1 MRERSGYTRSQ
12 FYKYFYKLIKFKRVK
27 IGKGGNKVSTEF
39 NMSSMTDIVFL
50 LLIFF
55 MLTSTMVT
63 TNALDL
69 VLPKGKGKTDSN
81 KSISVNITKDLQFYI
96 DKNQIAKEELEQKL
110 LELLPQET
118 EENRAIVLRAEE
130 DVPYKDVIYVMDIA
144 NRNKIKMVAAV
155 NPK

>member
-1 MRERSGYTRSQ
+1 MR
-12 FYKYFYKLIKFKRVK
+12 
-27 IGKGGNKVSTEF
+27 IGKNKNKVSTEF

-81 KSISVNITKDLQFYI
+81 KSISVSIDKDLIFYI
-96 DKNQIAKEELEQKL
+96 DKDKIDETQLESQL
-110 LELLPQET
+110 LSMLDGQE
-118 EENRAIVLRAEE
+118 NKAIVLRAEKS
-130 DVPYKDVIYVMDIA
+130 VPHEKVVYVMDIA
-144 NRNKIKMVAAV
+144 YRNQIKMVVAV

>member
-1 MRERSGYTRSQ
+1 MKLGKTR
-12 FYKYFYKLIKFKRVK
+12 
-27 IGKGGNKVSTEF
+27 NKVSTEF

-69 VLPKGKGKTDSN
+69 VLPKAKGKTDSN
-81 KSISVNITKDLQFYI
+81 KSTSVSIDKDLNFFI
-96 DKNQIAKEELEQKL
+96 DKDKVNEADLENKL
-110 LELLPQET
+110 LALFAT
-118 EENRAIVLRAEE
+118 SKDKAIVLRAEKS
-130 DVPYKDVIYVMDIA
+130 VPHEKVVKVMEIA
-144 NRNKIKMVAAV
+144 YRNQIKMVIAV

>member
-1 MRERSGYTRSQ
+1 MKLGKTR
-12 FYKYFYKLIKFKRVK
+12 
-27 IGKGGNKVSTEF
+27 NKVSTEF

-55 MLTSTMVT
+55 MITSTMVT

-81 KSISVNITKDLQFYI
+81 KSISVSI
-96 DKNQIAKEELEQKL
+96 DKELSFFIDKDKIDETQLETL
-110 LELLPQET
+110 LLSLVANA
-118 EENRAIVLRAEE
+118 ENKAIILRAEKS
-130 DVPYKDVIYVMDIA
+130 VPHEKVVYVMDIA
-144 NRNKIKMVAAV
+144 YRNGIKMVVAV

>member
-1 MRERSGYTRSQ
+1 MR
-12 FYKYFYKLIKFKRVK
+12 
-27 IGKGGNKVSTEF
+27 IGKNKNKVSTEF

-81 KSISVNITKDLQFYI
+81 KSLSVSIDKDLNFFI
-96 DKNQIAKEELEQKL
+96 DKNEVDETQLEELL
-110 LELLPQET
+110 LSQMQGSD
-118 EENRAIVLRAEE
+118 NKAIVLRAEKT
-130 DVPYKDVIYVMDIA
+130 VPHEKVVYVMDIA
-144 NRNKIKMVAAV
+144 YRNQIKMVVAV

>member
-1 MRERSGYTRSQ
+1 MNIRGR
-12 FYKYFYKLIKFKRVK
+12 
-27 IGKGGNKVSTEF
+27 NKVTPEF

-69 VLPKGKGKTDSN
+69 VLPKAKGKTDSN
-81 KSISVNITKDLQFYI
+81 KSTSVSIDKDLNFFI
-96 DKNQIAKEELEQKL
+96 DKDQVNEADLENQLMALMANS
-110 LELLPQET
+110 
-118 EENRAIVLRAEE
+118 ENKAIVLRAEKS
-130 DVPYKDVIYVMDIA
+130 VPHEKVVKVMEIA
-144 NRNKIKMVAAV
+144 YRNQIKMVIAV